1 MSKLK
6 QARENR
12 GLSQSQ
18 LAAASGVSVRMIQ
31 HYEQGVRDL
40 NKAQA
45 INVVRL
51 ADALEVDVKDILD
64 IDKAQHSEY

>member
-1 MSKLK
+1 MNNLK
-6 QARENR
+6 QARVSR

-31 HYEQGVRDL
+31 HYEQGVRDI

-51 ADALEVDVKDILD
+51 ADALEIDVKDILD
-64 IDKAQHSEY
+64 ID

>member
-1 MSKLK
+1 MENEYRKMSKLK
-6 QARENR
+6 QARENL

-18 LAAASGVSVRMIQ
+18 LSAASGVSVRMIQ
-31 HYEQGVRDL
+31 HYEQGVRDI

-51 ADALEVDVKDILD
+51 ADALGVDVKDILE
-64 IDKAQHSEY
+64 IE